1 MKKVYNEF
9 DVCNCKGVSLG
20 DCRIEKEDG
29 ALVSSKTEIQEVQ
42 KLLQENLYLILIL
55 QFTPTPLRYSTIITV
70 VSRKRANGRCTL
82 HCAQTGGWADIQA
95 INIVYY

>member
-29 ALVSSKTEIQEVQ
+29 ALVSSKTEIQEVE
-42 KLLQENLYLILIL
+42 KLLQENRDLTLIL
-55 QFTPTPLRYSTIITV
+55 
-70 VSRKRANGRCTL
+70 
-82 HCAQTGGWADIQA
+82 
-95 INIVYY
+95 